1 MKGNWMENRSRFAS
15 LIGPPSLYLFLM
27 FLLPIGVMLVYSFR
41 AGISGVA
48 HDTFTLNNYSEFL
61 ANANFHRLLW
71 RSSLIALTIAII
83 ATLLAYPLAYFL
95 TFRAGANRVFLMTL
109 LIIPTWTSYLLR
121 IFSWKLILG
130 TGGLL
135 NSFLLFLGL
144 IKTASPI
151 LIYSRPAVI
160 VTLVYVWVPFVVLP
174 IFAAME
180 RIDKN
185 LLEAAADLGCKPW
198 QAFLRITLPLSLP
211 GIAAGF
217 FFAFIPTLGEF
228 VTPLLVGGSS
238 GVMYGNLI
246 QDQFMRALNWPMGSV
261 MSLAMLLMVLLL
273 VFILTRISS
282 VSDLTGF

>member
-1 MKGNWMENRSRFAS
+1 
-15 LIGPPSLYLFLM
+15 LYLFLM
-27 FLLPIGVMLVYSFR
+27 FLLPIGVMLIYSFR

-48 HDTFTLNNYSEFL
+48 HDTFTLKNYSEFL

-71 RSSLIALTIAII
+71 RSSLISLTIAVI

-95 TFRAGANRVFLMTL
+95 TFRAGSARVMLMTL

-151 LIYSRPAVI
+151 LIYSRTAVI
-160 VTLVYVWVPFVVLP
+160 VTLVYVWIPFVALP

-198 QAFLRITLPLSLP
+198 QAFLRVTLPLSLP

-261 MSLAMLLMVLLL
+261 MSLAMLLLVLVL